1 MRFSFILR
9 AVFCAALV
17 LALSL
22 PSVSSAKTIFRIGH
36 TGAPADDFTYGIEQF
51 AKELSILTG
60 GEAECKILGNSVL
73 GSDRIMTEMAQQ
85 GSLDMCNIG
94 QSQIG
99 LFIPTLIAM
108 DIPFITDHTKNRQF
122 LEAFNPGGPLYEY
135 VDAQA
140 SRIGLKLIMLL
151 DTPFRG
157 YAFAPRVKISDLE
170 SLKGMKVRVTM
181 SAVEQ
186 AFVNALGMNPC
197 PMTQGEVYTALHQGT
212 VDGEIINLASFNSWN
227 RFEVEDKVYMTLH
240 NQAKMFIVMSK
251 LRFDALSPEMRKNII
266 EAGRI
271 AQQKEWDRSAEL
283 EAAAA
288 EQCRARG
295 IALLP
300 VSETDRARLHELT
313 APLYERFSEE
323 IDPNFVE
330 LIRSVQK

>member
-1 MRFSFILR
+1 MRFSFMLR

-197 PMTQGEVYTALHQGT
+197 PHDAGRGIYCASTGHGGS
-212 VDGEIINLASFNSWN
+212 GEIINLASFNSWN

-240 NQAKMFIVMSK
+240 NRRKCS
-251 LRFDALSPEMRKNII
+251 LSG
-266 EAGRI
+266 A
-271 AQQKEWDRSAEL
+271 S
-283 EAAAA
+283 
-288 EQCRARG
+288 
-295 IALLP
+295 
-300 VSETDRARLHELT
+300 
-313 APLYERFSEE
+313 
-323 IDPNFVE
+323 FV
-330 LIRSVQK
+330 